1 LPLAVSGVSAYGE
14 EGRLSRVGALSG
26 GWSRPGG
33 KIVSERWGAGQ
44 VVGGASMAPHHVQP
58 LDVLLTT
65 EHSGKWPREAAAVRR
80 LRAAWLQEVG
90 KALR

>member
-1 LPLAVSGVSAYGE
+1 
-14 EGRLSRVGALSG
+14 
-26 GWSRPGG
+26 
-33 KIVSERWGAGQ
+33 
-44 VVGGASMAPHHVQP
+44 